1 MADPVYSGTLI
12 VQISSAFAAVPVEGA
27 TVAVRIIENGVPAIF
42 SVMTTGESGKTPP
55 LEIPAPDPALSLSPG
70 SVKPYSVVNIE
81 AAADGYYGYAAIN
94 VPIFAGQ
101 VALQRINMIPVPDS
115 DGFSTRPETNVIVN
129 ESEAPNL

>member
-27 TVAVRIIENGVPAIF
+27 TVAVRIIEGGIPTIF

-55 LEIPAPDPALSLSPG
+55 LEIPAPDPALSLTPG
-70 SVKPYSVVNIE
+70 SIKPYSVINIE
-81 AAADGYYGYAAIN
+81 AAADGYYGYAAVN

-115 DGFSTRPETNVIVN
+115 EGNAARPESNVIVN